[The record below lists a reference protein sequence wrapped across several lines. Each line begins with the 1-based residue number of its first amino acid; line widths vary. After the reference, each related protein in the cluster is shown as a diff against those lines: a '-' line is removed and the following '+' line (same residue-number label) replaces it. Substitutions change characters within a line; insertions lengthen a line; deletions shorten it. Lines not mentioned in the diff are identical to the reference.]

1 MADLVFNEKNTSDS
15 SDSEDSKEN
24 MTNEKQ
30 HTSTFKKNYESSN
43 LKRSNISNPTGISL
57 GGGSTLGNQK
67 QLTSIFKKDILASN
81 KPNNSSN
88 LSERAAIPEKYS
100 SSTRV
105 KPVIEQPTIECPI
118 CRLKFQR
125 DLIERHASTCKDN
138 GDDGFSIIISDLDDS
153 EDDDPNRTL
162 SYDIDEDDVPVEDIL
177 KKLLQ
182 IQISRGSCKFRIRR
196 KKVWEDFLDYL
207 KKPWFKLPRKITIT
221 FLEGEGGIDKGG
233 PMREF
238 FSCKLCIFFLLS

>member
-1 MADLVFNEKNTSDS
+1 
-15 SDSEDSKEN
+15 

-67 QLTSIFKKDILASN
+67 QLTSIFKKDILASK

-153 EDDDPNRTL
+153 EDMTL
-162 SYDIDEDDVPVEDIL
+162 TGPCLMIL
-177 KKLLQ
+177 MK
-182 IQISRGSCKFRIRR
+182 
-196 KKVWEDFLDYL
+196 
-207 KKPWFKLPRKITIT
+207 
-221 FLEGEGGIDKGG
+221 
-233 PMREF
+233 MM
-238 FSCKLCIFFLLS
+238 FLLKIFLKNYFKFKYREVVVSSGLGEKRFGKTSWIT